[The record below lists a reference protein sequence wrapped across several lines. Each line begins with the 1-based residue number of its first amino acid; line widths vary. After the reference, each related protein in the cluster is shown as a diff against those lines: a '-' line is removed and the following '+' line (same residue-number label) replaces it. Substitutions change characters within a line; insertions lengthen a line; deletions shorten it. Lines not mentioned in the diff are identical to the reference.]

1 MAAKL
6 GLNVEFIA
14 GDWRHGA
21 DPQAIEKRLRAD
33 ADKRIKAVCVVH
45 NETSTGVTSRIAE
58 VRRAIDAAQHPA
70 LFMVD
75 TISSLASMDY
85 RHDEWGVDVT
95 VAGSQKGLMLPPGL
109 SFNCISPKA
118 LTASKAA
125 RLPRSYW
132 AWDEMTANGKN
143 GYFPYTPATNLLY
156 GLAEA
161 LKMLDE
167 EGLDAVFA
175 RHQRHAE
182 AARRAVRAWGLEV
195 YALDPREYSASLTG
209 VLMPAGHDADRLR
222 KVILDAFELSLG
234 TGLTKPVEIVV
245 AAGAGGAS
253 DQMARMM
260 QAAVQKNGLM
270 KQPMVVS
277 LKGGASGAEALMY
290 MKSSAGDPNK
300 VLIAYSLI
308 YMLPL
313 SAKIP
318 FNWRELSPVSLIAL
332 DQFVLWDNTTLPHAN
347 VKDFIAAA
355 KAANPPFKM
364 GGTGSKREDHVLT
377 VFIEKKTGAK
387 FAYLPYKSG
396 GEAATQLV
404 GNHTQ
409 SNVNNPSENLEVWR
423 AGQVRALCVFDKE
436 RIGYKTK
443 VTDKQSWNDI
453 PTCKEEGLDVQY
465 LMLRAM
471 FLPGKVTPEQA
482 AFYVDLFKKVT
493 QTAEYKDYME
503 KQALKPIFL
512 TGSDM
517 LKFLE
522 EDDTLNKNL
531 MTEAGFVAN

>member
-1 MAAKL
+1 MRTS
-6 GLNVEFIA
+6 I
-14 GDWRHGA
+14 
-21 DPQAIEKRLRAD
+21 
-33 ADKRIKAVCVVH
+33 RI
-45 NETSTGVTSRIAE
+45 
-58 VRRAIDAAQHPA
+58 
-70 LFMVD
+70 
-75 TISSLASMDY
+75 
-85 RHDEWGVDVT
+85 
-95 VAGSQKGLMLPPGL
+95 
-109 SFNCISPKA
+109 
-118 LTASKAA
+118 
-125 RLPRSYW
+125 
-132 AWDEMTANGKN
+132 
-143 GYFPYTPATNLLY
+143 
-156 GLAEA
+156 
-161 LKMLDE
+161 
-167 EGLDAVFA
+167 
-175 RHQRHAE
+175 
-182 AARRAVRAWGLEV
+182 
-195 YALDPREYSASLTG
+195 
-209 VLMPAGHDADRLR
+209 
-222 KVILDAFELSLG
+222 G
-234 TGLTKPVEIVV
+234 TGLATLAFASAALAWEPTKPVEIVV

-260 QAAVQKNGLM
+260 QAAIQKNGLM

-290 MKSSAGDPNK
+290 MKSSAGDANK

-318 FNWRELSPVSLIAL
+318 FNWRELTPVSVIAL

-423 AGQVRALCVFDKE
+423 AGQVRPLCVFDKE
-436 RIGYKTK
+436 RIQYKGK

-471 FLPGKVTPEQA
+471 FLPGKVSAEQTQ
-482 AFYVDLFKKVT
+482 FYVELFRKVS
-493 QTAEYKDYME
+493 QTAEYKEYLE

-512 TGSDM
+512 TGKDM

-531 MTEAGFVAN
+531 MTEAGFIAH

>member
-1 MAAKL
+1 MRREFGLFASALAGIAFTTGSAMA
-6 GLNVEFIA
+6 
-14 GDWRHGA
+14 W
-21 DPQAIEKRLRAD
+21 
-33 ADKRIKAVCVVH
+33 
-45 NETSTGVTSRIAE
+45 
-58 VRRAIDAAQHPA
+58 
-70 LFMVD
+70 
-75 TISSLASMDY
+75 
-85 RHDEWGVDVT
+85 
-95 VAGSQKGLMLPPGL
+95 
-109 SFNCISPKA
+109 
-118 LTASKAA
+118 
-125 RLPRSYW
+125 
-132 AWDEMTANGKN
+132 
-143 GYFPYTPATNLLY
+143 
-156 GLAEA
+156 EA
-161 LKMLDE
+161 
-167 EGLDAVFA
+167 
-175 RHQRHAE
+175 
-182 AARRAVRAWGLEV
+182 
-195 YALDPREYSASLTG
+195 
-209 VLMPAGHDADRLR
+209 
-222 KVILDAFELSLG
+222 
-234 TGLTKPVEIVV
+234 TKPVEIVV

-260 QAAVQKNGLM
+260 QAAIQKNKLM
-270 KQPMVVS
+270 SQPMVVT

-290 MKSSAGDPNK
+290 MKASAGDPNK

-318 FNWRELSPVSLIAL
+318 FNWRELTPVSVIAL
-332 DQFVLWDNTTLPHAN
+332 DQFVLWDNTTLPHKN
-347 VKDFIAAA
+347 VKEFIAAA
-355 KAANPPFKM
+355 KSANPPFKM

-377 VFIEKKTGAK
+377 VFMEKKTGAK

-471 FLPGKVTPEQA
+471 FLPGKVTSEQT

-522 EDDTLNKNL
+522 EDDALNKNL